1 MLFDSDYK
9 IIVSLENDVGKGKAH
24 VVNRQAGRLGY
35 DGGARRSAERGLS
48 GDFFTKALSAK
59 LF

>member
-35 DGGARRSAERGLS
+35 DGGARRSAERGAEVLPIRL
-48 GDFFTKALSAK
+48 GIN
-59 LF
+59 